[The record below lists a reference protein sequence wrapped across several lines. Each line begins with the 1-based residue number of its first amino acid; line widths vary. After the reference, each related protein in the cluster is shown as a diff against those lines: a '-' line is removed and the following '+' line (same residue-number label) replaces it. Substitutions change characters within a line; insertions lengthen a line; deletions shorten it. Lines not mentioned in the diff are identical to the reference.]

1 MMLMGVPIGAA
12 LGLAGA
18 AAIALANAD
27 SQWFGLLAVPQ
38 NFYAGLGKYPLL
50 AIPMFVLVGSIFD
63 RSGVALRLVNFA
75 VAIVGR
81 GPGMLPLVA
90 IAVAMF
96 LGGISGSG
104 PANAAAVG
112 AVMIA
117 AMSRAGYPPSFSAS
131 VVGAAAAT
139 DILIPPS
146 VAFIVYSV
154 LVPGASVPALF
165 AAGMVPGVLAGV
177 ALIVPAVWM
186 ARKHKM
192 GALEATMPRPPF
204 WKSLREATWGLAA
217 PVLILGGMRAGWF
230 TPTEAAVV
238 AVFYGLFVGMVI
250 HRTIKVRDLF
260 PILRESGEL
269 SAVILHGGVAG
280 GHLCLFAVH
289 PWRDR
294 PGGQGHRELGLGEYG
309 VLALLI
315 VLLITVGMFLD
326 GISIFLI
333 FVPLLL
339 PIMQHYQWDPVWFGV
354 ILTLKVALGQFTPPL
369 AVNLMV
375 SCRIAG
381 VRMEETVRWVGW
393 MLLAMFLVMVAGDRL
408 PATGPV
414 AARVTWATD
423 FLAYSLFYIELKET
437 ESMKL
442 RTFLTSAVAAVAAA
456 LAFTAPAALAQT
468 AYKSEYRMSLVLGTA
483 FPWGKGGELWANL
496 VKRAHQGP
504 HQHQAVSRRVADP
517 GRPDARIQRAA
528 PGRDRHGGGLDHQ
541 LVAAGQATQPV
552 LAALPDARLRGHR
565 RPDPGRRRQEDFCHA
580 GQGRRGAAGL
590 GRKRLPRADQLQ
602 AAIKS
607 PEDLKGMKIRV
618 VGSPC
623 SWTPS
628 PHWAPTP
635 RR

>member
-1 MMLMGVPIGAA
+1 MIVALLFLLFIAMMLLGVPIGAA

-18 AAIALANAD
+18 TAIGVANAD
-27 SQWFGLLAVPQ
+27 AQWFGLLAVPQ

-112 AVMIA
+112 GVMIA
-117 AMSRAGYPPSFSAS
+117 AMARAGYPAAFSAS

-165 AAGMVPGVLAGV
+165 AAGMVPGILAGV
-177 ALIVPAVWM
+177 ALIAPTVWM

-192 GALEATMPRPPF
+192 GALEASLPRPPF
-204 WKSLREATWGLAA
+204 WKSLREAVWGLAA
-217 PVLILGGMRAGWF
+217 PVVILGGMRAGWF

-238 AVFYGLFVGMVI
+238 AVFYGLFVGMAI
-250 HRTIKVRDLF
+250 HRTIRVRDLF
-260 PILRESGEL
+260 VILRESGEL
-269 SAVILHGGVAG
+269 SAVILLVVSLAGIFAYSLSTLGVIDPITHAI
-280 GHLCLFAVH
+280 VNS
-289 PWRDR
+289 
-294 PGGQGHRELGLGEYG
+294 GLGEYG

-315 VLLITVGMFLD
+315 VMLITVGMLLD
-326 GISIFLI
+326 GVSIFLI

-375 SCRIAG
+375 SCRIAR

-393 MLLAMFLVMVAGDRL
+393 LLFAMALVMVA
-408 PATGPV
+408 V
-414 AARVTWATD
+414 
-423 FLAYSLFYIELKET
+423 I
-437 ESMKL
+437 
-442 RTFLTSAVAAVAAA
+442 
-456 LAFTAPAALAQT
+456 
-468 AYKSEYRMSLVLGTA
+468 A
-483 FPWGKGGELWANL
+483 FPEL
-496 VKRAHQGP
+496 
-504 HQHQAVSRRVADP
+504 
-517 GRPDARIQRAA
+517 
-528 PGRDRHGGGLDHQ
+528 
-541 LVAAGQATQPV
+541 
-552 LAALPDARLRGHR
+552 ALW
-565 RPDPGRRRQEDFCHA
+565 
-580 GQGRRGAAGL
+580 
-590 GRKRLPRADQLQ
+590 LPRTL
-602 AAIKS
+602 
-607 PEDLKGMKIRV
+607 GY
-618 VGSPC
+618 
-623 SWTPS
+623 
-628 PHWAPTP
+628 
-635 RR
+635 